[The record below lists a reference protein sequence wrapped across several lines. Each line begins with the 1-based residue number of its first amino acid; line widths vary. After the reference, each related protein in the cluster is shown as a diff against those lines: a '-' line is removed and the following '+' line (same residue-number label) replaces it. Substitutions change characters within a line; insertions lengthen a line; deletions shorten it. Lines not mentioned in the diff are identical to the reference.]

1 MKVPKV
7 VETRHA
13 LSLFIFCC
21 AQQGMLVIGRNEIV
35 MKIKTDFLIIGSGV
49 AGLSFALKVADY
61 GSVAL
66 VTKKD
71 VMDSNT
77 KRAQGGIASVFG
89 DMDSFDLHIKDTLA
103 SGDGLCSEEVVKL
116 VVKNGPARIRELID
130 MGVKFNISNKN
141 SNDNDIY
148 DLDLGREGGHSEKR
162 IVHAQDMTGL
172 EVEEVL
178 VNHVRNHK
186 NITLYENHIAIDLI
200 TCSTR
205 MRRGLITT
213 THEDFCCG
221 AYVLDR
227 KTGHIKTFSASITLL
242 ATGGAGKVYLYTS
255 NPDVATGDGIAMGY
269 RAGATVANLE
279 FVQFH
284 PTCLFHPDAK
294 NFLISEA
301 VRGEGGV
308 LIDSAGIPF
317 MEKYDP
323 LKDLACRDVVARAI
337 DTELKQSGDDS
348 VFLDISHKNS
358 EFVQERFPNL
368 YAKCLTFG
376 IDMANEPIP
385 VVPAAHYMCG
395 GVITDIFGRTDIKR
409 LYAVGETACTGL
421 HGANRLASNS
431 LSEAL
436 VYADQAAKQ
445 ALHEIKTRDFTS
457 TPELSQWDETGTSH
471 SDECIMVSHNW
482 DEIRRFMWNYV
493 GIVRSNKRLERA
505 KRRIENIQS
514 EIRAYY
520 WDFKVAADLLELR
533 NIATVAELIIKCAMY
548 RKESRG
554 LHYTLEYPEKDD
566 KKWLKDTVLRK
577 SFVG

>member
-1 MKVPKV
+1 
-7 VETRHA
+7 
-13 LSLFIFCC
+13 
-21 AQQGMLVIGRNEIV
+21 

-89 DMDSFDLHIKDTLA
+89 DMDSFDLHIQDTLA
-103 SGDGLCSEEVVKL
+103 SGDGLCSKEVVEL

-130 MGVKFNISNKN
+130 MGVKFNIRNEN
-141 SNDNDIY
+141 SNDNGNDIY

-186 NITLYENHIAIDLI
+186 NITLYENYIAIDLI

-205 MRRGLITT
+205 MTSGLITT

-227 KTGHIKTFSASITLL
+227 ETGRIKTFSASITLL

-308 LIDSAGIPF
+308 LIDSAGKQF

-348 VFLDISHKNS
+348 VFLDISHKKS
-358 EFVQERFPNL
+358 GFVKERFPNL

-376 IDMANEPIP
+376 IDMENEPIP

-395 GVITDIFGRTDIKR
+395 GVITDMCGRTDIKR

-436 VYADQAAKQ
+436 VYADKAAKQ
-445 ALHEIKTRDFTS
+445 ALHEIKTKDFTS
-457 TPELSQWDETGTSH
+457 TPEPPHWDDTGTIH